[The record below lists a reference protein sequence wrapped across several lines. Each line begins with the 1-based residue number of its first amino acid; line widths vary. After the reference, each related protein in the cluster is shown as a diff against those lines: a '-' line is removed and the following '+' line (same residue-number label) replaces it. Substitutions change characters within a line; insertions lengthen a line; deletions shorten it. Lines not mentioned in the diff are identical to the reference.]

1 MSSSRSTSWSSWR
14 GGWKASGSH
23 RRHDH
28 LRDRVHARLARRRLR
43 GRRLRALVHGGP
55 AGNLKILIP
64 LKQVPDSTVR
74 VKVAPDGKS
83 VVTEGITWSI
93 SPYDEYAIEMAL
105 ERKDADPST
114 VVAVV
119 TVGPARS
126 RDALRQALAMGCD
139 EASLVTADGAA
150 PLAVA
155 RALATV
161 VAEAKPDLVLCG
173 KQASDDDQG
182 FVGPALAELLGG
194 PHVATITKVAPAE
207 GGVELWR
214 GVEGGHEGLKAPL
227 PALATVHKSE
237 KEPRY
242 PSLPGIMKAKK
253 KEIPERALS
262 ALGVDTAGPT
272 WNVLSMEPPPV
283 RGGGKILQDRD
294 AKHIPPHPPTALRD
308 QAQARR

>member
-1 MSSSRSTSWSSWR
+1 M
-14 GGWKASGSH
+14 
-23 RRHDH
+23 
-28 LRDRVHARLARRRLR
+28 
-43 GRRLRALVHGGP
+43 
-55 AGNLKILIP
+55 KILIP

-74 VKVAPDGKS
+74 VKVAPDGTS

-119 TVGPARS
+119 TVGPA
-126 RDALRQALAMGCD
+126 
-139 EASLVTADGAA
+139 
-150 PLAVA
+150 
-155 RALATV
+155 
-161 VAEAKPDLVLCG
+161 
-173 KQASDDDQG
+173 
-182 FVGPALAELLGG
+182 LAELLGW

-214 GVEGGHEGLKAPL
+214 EVEGGHEVWKAPL

-253 KEIPERALS
+253 KDIPERALD
-262 ALGVDTAGPT
+262 ALGVDTAAPT
-272 WNVLSMEPPPV
+272 WTVLSMEPPPA
-283 RGGGKILQDRD
+283 RGGGKILKDGD
-294 AKHIPPHPPTALRD
+294 AKQIAERLATALRD
-308 QAQARR
+308 EAKVL